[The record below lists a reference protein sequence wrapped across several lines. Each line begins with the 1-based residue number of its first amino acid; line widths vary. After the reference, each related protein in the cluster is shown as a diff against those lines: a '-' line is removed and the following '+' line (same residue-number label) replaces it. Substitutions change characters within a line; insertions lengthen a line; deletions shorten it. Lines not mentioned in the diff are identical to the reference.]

1 MNGEPKS
8 PRKSKPDRQTVCK
21 VTLLNESTTWVHSF
35 LIFFFFINCILLVL
49 IRWGNAKDDSNVEVD
64 KYIEV
69 GGYTRFVRIVY
80 LHLSMYSYYFRFVVK
95 YSRIRWYY
103 HIGGKH
109 RESGKF
115 SICVCMN
122 RGNELFLLSC
132 SASLRTWLTT
142 FKTLW
147 SLPQHLDVVFPAKLK
162 QNWENDQKKN
172 KFNVKSCKS
181 WHNGNTWLNLVKHCN
196 VL

>member
-80 LHLSMYSYYFRFVVK
+80 LHHYMYSYYFRFVVK
-95 YSRIRWYY
+95 NSRIRWYY
-103 HIGGKH
+103 HIGEKH

-115 SICVCMN
+115 SICVRWWAFSFVLLCIASDLIDHLQDSVVITTTSW
-122 RGNELFLLSC
+122 RGFSRKIKTK
-132 SASLRTWLTT
+132 LREWP
-142 FKTLW
+142 K
-147 SLPQHLDVVFPAKLK
+147 
-162 QNWENDQKKN
+162 KKN